1 MKRRAFI
8 KTLLLSAGS
17 LIIDPHTLIASA
29 LDKNTI
35 KILML
40 YNNVGSSPGLVSK
53 WGVSIW
59 IENKETA
66 VLFDTGGDPSTLRDN
81 LVNCGVDIKKL
92 SKIVISHN
100 HWDHVNGLP
109 VVLEKS
115 NYMCDVFVPNS
126 DLTFIEIKNPK
137 ARLTGI
143 ENPVQI
149 NDFLWSTGQMKGST
163 WFGTIHEQSLAIIQN
178 DSIYLLTG
186 CAHPGIV
193 KIVERTINYLPD
205 KRIDLIIG
213 GFHLMRQS
221 DHQIK
226 EISSKLKRLRVKK
239 IAPSHCTGDQA
250 INIFK
255 EEWQENFIDFN
266 IGNTTSI

>member
-1 MKRRAFI
+1 VKRRTFI
-8 KTLLLSAGS
+8 KTLLLSAGY
-17 LIIDPHTLIASA
+17 LITGPHNLTASA

-35 KILML
+35 RILML
-40 YNNVGSSPGLVSK
+40 YNNVGSSTNLASK

-59 IENKETA
+59 IEDKDTA
-66 VLFDTGGDPSTLRDN
+66 VLFDTGGDSSTMWDN
-81 LVNCGVDIKKL
+81 LAHSGVNIKKL
-92 SKIVISHN
+92 SKTVISHN

-109 VVLEKS
+109 VILEKS
-115 NYMCDVFVPNS
+115 NYMPEVFVPNF
-126 DLTFIEIKNPK
+126 DLTLIEIKNPTG
-137 ARLTGI
+137 RLSGI
-143 ENPVQI
+143 ETPVQI
-149 NDFLWSTGQMKGST
+149 NNFLWSTGQMKSSA

-226 EISSKLKRLRVKK
+226 EISSELKRLRVKK
-239 IAPSHCTGDQA
+239 IAPSHCTGEQA
-250 INIFK
+250 IKIFK
-255 EEWQENFIDFN
+255 EEWQENFIDLG

>member
-1 MKRRAFI
+1 MNRRAFI

-17 LIIDPHTLIASA
+17 IIVGSHNLISAA

-40 YNNVGSSPGLVSK
+40 YNNVGRSANLVSK
-53 WGVSIW
+53 WGVSMW
-59 IENKETA
+59 IEDQDTA
-66 VLFDTGGDPSTLRDN
+66 VLFDTGGDPSTLWDN
-81 LVNCGVDIKKL
+81 IANSGIDIKKL

-109 VVLEKS
+109 IVLEKT
-115 NYMCDVFVPNS
+115 NYKTNVLVPNF
-126 DLTFIEIKNPK
+126 DLKFIEIKNP
-137 ARLTGI
+137 AGRLAGI
-143 ENPVQI
+143 ERPVQI
-149 NDFLWSTGQMKGST
+149 NDFLWSTGQLKGST
-163 WFGTIHEQSLAIIQN
+163 WYGTIHEQSIAIVQN

-193 KIVERTINYLPD
+193 QIVERTINYLPD

-221 DHQIK
+221 EHQVK
-226 EISSKLKRLRVKK
+226 EISSKLKRLRVGK
-239 IAPSHCTGDQA
+239 IAPSHCTGEHA
-250 INIFK
+250 IKIFK
-255 EEWQENFIDFN
+255 EEWQENFIDFT
-266 IGNTTSI
+266 IGNSKRI

>member
-8 KTLLLSAGS
+8 KTLLLSAGT
-17 LIIDPHTLIASA
+17 LITGSHNLIASA

-40 YNNVGSSPGLVSK
+40 YNNIGSSTNLVSK

-59 IENKETA
+59 IEDKGTA
-66 VLFDTGGDPSTLRDN
+66 VLFDTGGDPSTLWSN
-81 LVNCGVDIKKL
+81 MFESGVDIQKL
-92 SKIVISHN
+92 SKIVISHK

-109 VVLEKS
+109 IVLEKS
-115 NYMCDVFVPNS
+115 RNVTDVFVPDF
-126 DLTFIEIKNPK
+126 DLKFIASQNP
-137 ARLTGI
+137 AGRLAGI

-149 NDFLWSTGQMKGST
+149 NDFLWSTGQLEGST
-163 WFGTIHEQSLAIIQN
+163 WFGNIHEQSLAIVQN

-193 KIVERTINYLPD
+193 KIVERTINCLPD

-221 DHQIK
+221 DHQVK
-226 EISSKLKRLRVKK
+226 EISSKLKKLGVEK
-239 IAPSHCTGDQA
+239 IAPSHCTGEQA
-250 INIFK
+250 IKIFK

-266 IGNTTSI
+266 IGNATNI

>member
-1 MKRRAFI
+1 MKRRTFI
-8 KTLLLSAGS
+8 KALLLSAGS
-17 LIIDPHTLIASA
+17 LITGSYSLIASA

-35 KILML
+35 RIVML
-40 YNNVGSSPGLVSK
+40 YNNVGSSTNLVSK

-59 IENKETA
+59 IEDKDTA
-66 VLFDTGGDPSTLRDN
+66 VLFDTGGNPSTMWGN
-81 LVNCGVDIKKL
+81 LAHSGVDIKKL

-109 VVLEKS
+109 IILEKS
-115 NYMCDVFVPNS
+115 NYTPDVLVPNF
-126 DLTFIEIKNPK
+126 DLKLLEIKNPK
-137 ARLTGI
+137 GPLTGI
-143 ENPVQI
+143 KDPVQI
-149 NDFLWSTGQMKGST
+149 NDFIWSTGQMKGSA
-163 WFGTIHEQSLAIIQN
+163 WFGTIHEQSLVIIQN

-221 DHQIK
+221 DQRVK

-239 IAPSHCTGDQA
+239 IAPSHCTGEQA
-250 INIFK
+250 IKIFK